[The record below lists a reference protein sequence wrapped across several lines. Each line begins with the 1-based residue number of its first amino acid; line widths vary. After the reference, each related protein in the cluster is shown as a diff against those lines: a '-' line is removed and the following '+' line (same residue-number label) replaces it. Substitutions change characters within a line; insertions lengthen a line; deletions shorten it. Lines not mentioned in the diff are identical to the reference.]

1 MWIKLVKSINT
12 HLINFVL
19 SILPRPKVASLTNLS
34 NGPKATTALN
44 MQKGAKFTIV
54 CTIFLRIGLNSKS

>member
-1 MWIKLVKSINT
+1 MDKIDKIYQYPP
-12 HLINFVL
+12 HLFFN
-19 SILPRPKVASLTNLS
+19 SSPARPGVTNLTNLS

-44 MQKGAKFTIV
+44 MKKGAKFTIV